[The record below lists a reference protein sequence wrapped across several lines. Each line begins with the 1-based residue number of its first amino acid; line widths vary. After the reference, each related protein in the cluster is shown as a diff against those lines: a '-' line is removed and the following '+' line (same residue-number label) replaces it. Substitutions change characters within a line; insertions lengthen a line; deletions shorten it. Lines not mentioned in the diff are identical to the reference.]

1 MKKSLPLYKQIIE
14 DILEK
19 ISNGTLRP
27 NDRVMSEHELSEAY
41 HVSSITSKN
50 ALTELA
56 DKGYLVRIKGKGTF
70 VNSQEILLRIPEYAQ
85 NYSRTSRF
93 SSNTI
98 GLIPPTMKT
107 GIDQQLLDT
116 LEREINLAGYSL
128 SLSITRENQEQEA
141 AIIEK
146 LRLQGV
152 KGMIIFPAEHELYN
166 EAILRLALEK
176 FPFVLVDRYL
186 KGIRSNI
193 VRTDNYDVTQT
204 AVLSLIQKGCRNIVF
219 LSPDS
224 SNTVTAERLAG
235 FRDVLLKNFIPWNT
249 ENICP
254 IPLSVESSE
263 EKEAIIRQF
272 LNEHSHIDGIFCVNH
287 EMARYVSRILTQ
299 NHLWNQYQ
307 VCAFDYSDDSRVS
320 HIVQDIPAISK
331 LCVKLLTNTIQ
342 YDTPPAEYLVKATF
356 VDSVCP

>member
-14 DILEK
+14 DILHK
-19 ISNGTLRP
+19 IADGTLRP
-27 NDRVMSEHELSEAY
+27 DDRVMSEHELSEAY

-56 DKGYLVRIKGKGTF
+56 DKGYLVRMKGKGTF
-70 VNSQEILLRIPEYAQ
+70 VNSLENLLQIPEYAR
-85 NYSRTSRF
+85 NYFPTRNV

-98 GLIPPTMKT
+98 GLILPTMKT

-128 SLSITRENQEQEA
+128 SLSITREDQEQEA
-141 AIIEK
+141 AVIGK

-193 VRTDNYDVTQT
+193 VRTDNYEVTQT
-204 AVLSLIQKGCRNIVF
+204 AVLSLIKKGCRNIVF

-224 SNTVTAERLAG
+224 SNTVTAERLSG
-235 FRDVLLKNFIPWNT
+235 FRDALLKHLIPWST

-254 IPLSVESSE
+254 IPLSVENST
-263 EKEAIIRQF
+263 EKEAIIQQF
-272 LNEHSHIDGIFCVNH
+272 LNDHPYIDGIFCVNH
-287 EMARYVSRILTQ
+287 EMARYVSRILTE
-299 NHLWNQYQ
+299 NHSWNQYQ
-307 VCAFDYSDDSRVS
+307 VCAFDYSDDPRVS
-320 HIVQDIPAISK
+320 HIVQDIPAISR
-331 LCVKLLTNTIQ
+331 LCVKLLTNAIK
-342 YDTPPAEYLVKATF
+342 YDTPPAEYLVKAAF
-356 VDSVCP
+356 VHNVCS